1 MLICLVKINSLLKEI
16 LCDLTCI
23 DDVLFIVKSNG
34 VVSEIRSNSLEIKE
48 NEKWITLGD
57 NDGPCH
63 MHVNSE
69 LIKRAEFVKEQ
80 KPDKISFSVRF
91 FDENNERVLAG
102 FITKMYDENKN
113 LKPERL
119 RLYDN
124 LFAKYGSN
132 NIILF

>member
-1 MLICLVKINSLLKEI
+1 MLKEI
-16 LCDLTCI
+16 LYDLTSI

>member
-1 MLICLVKINSLLKEI
+1 MFFKINSLLKEI

-23 DDVLFIVKSNG
+23 DDVLFIGKSNG